1 MVSAVVL
8 DDELEFGIAKIESLR
23 PVAIQFTKDVV
34 DLGFGQST
42 QHNEHPQPRLPR
54 RIDSRSHVR
63 GRSAAQSSALTQV
76 AIGATTS
83 SPGVVP
89 LRRTSESPRATRSTR
104 SSRDAATS
112 KKTRVGSENEQSS
125 VNAGILVARDAMGH
139 NATPFRSR

>member
-8 DDELEFGIAKIESLR
+8 NDELEFGIAKIESLR

-34 DLGFGQST
+34 DLRFGQST

-63 GRSAAQSSALTQV
+63 GRSAGQSSALTQV
-76 AIGATTS
+76 AIGRHDQLPWR
-83 SPGVVP
+83 SPFASYQRIADGDEVHEV
-89 LRRTSESPRATRSTR
+89 LAGCGYLQE
-104 SSRDAATS
+104 DA
-112 KKTRVGSENEQSS
+112 RGFRNEQSS